1 MDVGPASAPA
11 STYAAAEG
19 RPTKKGAG
27 DIFIVP
33 HLFWGLSSD
42 DFYST
47 PEVAVD
53 KRLRQ

>member
-11 STYAAAEG
+11 SIYAAAEG

-33 HLFWGLSSD
+33 HLFGLSSD
-42 DFYST
+42 GFYLT

-53 KRLRQ
+53 KPL